1 MEDKKETIDLR
12 KIKIQ
17 ANKEGAIILQQLIEV
32 GLSGGAFKS
41 LAVLDA
47 LRAGINVI
55 DNTNEKDNDNGQ

>member
-17 ANKEGAIILQQLIEV
+17 VNKEGAIILQQLIEV

-47 LRAGINVI
+47 LRAGISLVE
-55 DNTNEKDNDNGQ
+55 EK